1 MATVTFLFSDIE
13 GSTRLW
19 QDHPGTMPAALA
31 RHDEIVSG
39 AVTAAGGTVFK
50 HTGDGVAAVFGSAPA
65 ALTAAT
71 DIHRRLTPEN
81 DPEVGPIRVRIG
93 VHSGEAESRGDDW
106 FGLTVNRTARIMAAG
121 HGGQTLLSGATAE
134 LVADAGFDL
143 RDLGEHR
150 LSGLQRPDRIYQLC
164 APGLSTDFPS
174 LATAPT
180 TTIHLPD
187 IATEPIGREQL
198 LAHVRSRL
206 RAGPLVTLTGVGG
219 VGKTTIALAAAF
231 QPPEGTEG
239 VWFCDLVPITDPERV
254 PAAVAASVGLP
265 ADDAT
270 RAAERVAQWIGDRP
284 LLLVIDNCEH
294 VLEEVARLVEQLT
307 RVCPGLTILATSR
320 APLGVAAEQVIPVSP
335 LESDA
340 AVELLRR
347 RAEAAGAGGFDE
359 RRSAELCARLD
370 RLPLAIELAA
380 ARLSHL
386 SVDDILTRLD
396 ERFRL
401 LSVRRGDPRHAT
413 LLATIDWS
421 YQLLEPDEQAMLR
434 AAGVF
439 TSLFD
444 LAAAAAV
451 WGGDEYDAIDLVGS
465 LVSKS
470 LLIAEVDGAGST
482 GYRLLETVRA
492 FAHERADELGESD
505 ALAQAHAEHYLRQ
518 SLGQPPVAGDRQP
531 WTYVLGQDRSKGFQ
545 DANRPQAV
553 SWLVAHDRLVDAARF
568 AARLLLV
575 NWYRPDA
582 VEGILRR
589 PEVAE
594 MLDDR
599 DERALYLAASA
610 LQANMVGRWDEN
622 RVFAEAALALEP
634 DPHTAAIAAALAAQ
648 MAAIRGD
655 DRVGE
660 FVAAGLQRLPAEAV
674 ELRQF
679 LRERHCDDI
688 IRRRLDDGI
697 RLLDE
702 LHEEGSVWATFELLM
717 CCVLIG
723 RDPDPLIAGMA
734 EQQLTSQ
741 FGYRAP
747 LARAF
752 VAAAAGN
759 ADEAIPLL
767 AEAGATALRFRG
779 SLFEHDVLVGCAIL
793 AEAQGRYEEA
803 SRMLAAVGGSTRT
816 PASFVVYRWCR
827 DRVRDRLP
835 RERVEALRAEMS
847 GRDAASVL
855 SEELARLGR
864 ER

>member
-1 MATVTFLFSDIE
+1 MATLTFLFTDIE

-19 QDHPGTMPAALA
+19 QANPQAMPVALA
-31 RHDEIVSG
+31 RHDEVVLGVIG
-39 AVTAAGGTVFK
+39 AAGGTMFK
-50 HTGDGVAAVFGSAPA
+50 HTGDGVAAVFRSAPA
-65 ALTAAT
+65 ALAAAT
-71 DIHRRLTPEN
+71 QIHRRLADQP
-81 DPEVGPIRVRIG
+81 DPDFGAFRVRIG
-93 VHSGEAESRGDDW
+93 IHTGEAETRGDDW

-134 LVADAGFDL
+134 LVADGGFEL
-143 RDLGEHR
+143 RELGEHR
-150 LSGLQRPDRIYQLC
+150 LSGLHRTERIYQLC
-164 APGLSTDFPS
+164 APGLATEFPP
-174 LATAPT
+174 LATAT
-180 TTIHLPD
+180 STIHLPH
-187 IATEPIGREQL
+187 ILTEPIGREQL
-198 LAHVRSRL
+198 IAHVRSRL
-206 RAGPLVTLTGVGG
+206 GAGPVVTLTGVGG
-219 VGKTTIALAAAF
+219 VGKTTLALTAASE
-231 QPPEGTEG
+231 PPAGTEG
-239 VWFCDLVPITDPERV
+239 VWFCDLVPVTDPERV
-254 PAAVAASVGLP
+254 APAVAVSVGLA
-265 ADDAT
+265 ADEAT
-270 RAAERVAQWIGDRP
+270 RAADRVAQWIGDRSV
-284 LLLVIDNCEH
+284 LLVVDNCEQ
-294 VLEEVARLVEQLT
+294 VLDGVARLVERLT
-307 RVCPGLTILATSR
+307 RFCPGLTVLATSR
-320 APLGVAAEQVIPVSP
+320 APLGVTAEQVIPVSP

-347 RAEAAGAGGFDE
+347 RAEAAGAGRIDE
-359 RRSAELCARLD
+359 PRLAELCARLD

-401 LSVRRGDPRHAT
+401 LSVRWGDPRHAT

-434 AAGVF
+434 TAGVF
-439 TSLFD
+439 TSRFD

-470 LLIAEVDGAGST
+470 LLIAEVYGGGIT

-492 FAHERADELGESD
+492 FAHERAAELGESE

-518 SLGQPPVAGDRQP
+518 SLAQPPVPTDRQP
-531 WTYVLGQDRSKGFQ
+531 WTYVLGQEQGKGLQ
-545 DANRPQAV
+545 DPNRPQAV
-553 SWLVAHDRLVDAARF
+553 RWLVAHDRLVDAARF

-575 NWYRPDA
+575 EWYRPDA
-582 VEGILRR
+582 AEGILRR
-589 PEVAE
+589 REVAD
-594 MLDDR
+594 MLEDR

-622 RVFAEAALALEP
+622 RYFAEAAVALEP
-634 DPHTAAIAAALAAQ
+634 HPHIAAIAAGLAAQ

-655 DRVGE
+655 DRVEE
-660 FVAAGLQRLPAEAV
+660 FVSLGLERLPAEAV

-679 LRERHCDDI
+679 LRERRCDDI

-702 LHEEGSVWATFELLM
+702 LQAEGSVWATFELLM

-723 RDPDPLIAGMA
+723 RDPEPLIAGMT
-734 EQQLTSQ
+734 EQQLNSQ
-741 FGYRAP
+741 FGYRAA

-759 ADEAIPLL
+759 ADEAIPSL
-767 AEAGATALRFRG
+767 AKAGATALRFKG

-827 DRVRDRLP
+827 DRVRERLP
-835 RERVEALRAEMS
+835 RARIDAIRAEMS

-855 SEELARLGR
+855 ADELARLGA
-864 ER
+864 